1 MALNPANDS
10 LKEQVAEFT
19 EDGFDVVIEA
29 SGAPAALQQAIT
41 LVRRGGTIVQVGT
54 MPAEVQLSANLIMS
68 KELQLFGSFRFAN
81 VFKIAIDLAAS
92 GRLNLQPLITQTLPL
107 NDFLQA
113 MQFAC
118 TRGKDIKIQVEAAA
132 PPT

>member
-1 MALNPANDS
+1 MVVNPANRS
-10 LKEQVAEFT
+10 LAEQVAEFT

-29 SGAPAALQQAIT
+29 SGAPAALNQAIT

-54 MPAEVQLSANLIMS
+54 LPAEVQLPANLIMS
-68 KELQLFGSFRFAN
+68 KELQLLGSFRFAN

-92 GRLNLQPLITQTLPL
+92 GRLNLQPLITQILPL

-113 MQFAC
+113 MQAASS
-118 TRGKDIKIQVEAAA
+118 RGKDIKIQIDAA
-132 PPT
+132 P